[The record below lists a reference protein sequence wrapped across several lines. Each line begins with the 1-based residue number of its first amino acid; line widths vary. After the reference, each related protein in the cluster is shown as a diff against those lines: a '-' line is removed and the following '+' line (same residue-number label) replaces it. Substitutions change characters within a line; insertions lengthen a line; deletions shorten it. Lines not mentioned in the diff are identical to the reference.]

1 MTALR
6 VLVVDD
12 QKIVRDGVALLLSLM
27 DGITVIGTAIDGN
40 DAVRQTRA
48 LSPDLVLM
56 DLNMPHLD
64 GVDATTQILAES
76 PHIRIVVM
84 TTYDDDAWVFR
95 ALRAGARGYLT
106 KDSSAED
113 IERALHAV
121 AAGDAQLDPSVQRR
135 LLDALASEPPS
146 VVAAAFTGG
155 DSALLTGRE
164 REVLALIAEGLSNE
178 EITGRLHLGIA
189 TVKTHIGN
197 LLAKTGSR
205 DRAQLVIYAFRHG
218 VI

>member
-1 MTALR
+1 MSGLR

-12 QKIVRDGVALLLSLM
+12 QKVVRDGVALLLSLM
-27 DGITVIGTAIDGN
+27 DGITVVGTAIDGN
-40 DAVRQTRA
+40 DAVRQARA
-48 LSPDLVLM
+48 LTPDLVLM

-64 GVDATTQILAES
+64 GVDATKQILAES
-76 PHIRIVVM
+76 PHIRVVVM

-121 AAGDAQLDPSVQRR
+121 ADGDAQLDPSVQRR
-135 LLDALASEPPS
+135 LLDALSAEPQPGAAVPS
-146 VVAAAFTGG
+146 PDAEQVP
-155 DSALLTGRE
+155 LTGRE

-178 EITGRLHLGIA
+178 EITARLHLGIA

-205 DRAQLVIYAFRHG
+205 DRAQLVIYAFRNG
-218 VI
+218 VV